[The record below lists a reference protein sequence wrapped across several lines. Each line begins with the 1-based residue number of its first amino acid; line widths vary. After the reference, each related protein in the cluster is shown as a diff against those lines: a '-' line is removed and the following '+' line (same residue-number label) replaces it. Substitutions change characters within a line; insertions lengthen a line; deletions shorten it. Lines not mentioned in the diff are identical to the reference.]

1 MEITGYKTH
10 GTDRAIWTLSTIL
23 KPEERRISMTWLDAI
38 EKAVKEV
45 EVEEKVLGLNDEGVI
60 GWQSDERGEELRRIG
75 LL

>member
-23 KPEERRISMTWLDAI
+23 KPEERRISMAWLDAI
-38 EKAVKEV
+38 EKAVKE
-45 EVEEKVLGLNDEGVI
+45 EEKVLGLNDEGMI
-60 GWQSDERGEELRRIG
+60 GWQSDERGEDLRRIG